1 MAGFYLE
8 LVDSLNFVL
17 CISGY
22 QGIFFMNPSGD
33 QISKQEEYIYGIGQ
47 EFGHPVKYQCIWGR
61 KYIGFSDFIAI

>member
-1 MAGFYLE
+1 
-8 LVDSLNFVL
+8 
-17 CISGY
+17 
-22 QGIFFMNPSGD
+22 MNPSGD